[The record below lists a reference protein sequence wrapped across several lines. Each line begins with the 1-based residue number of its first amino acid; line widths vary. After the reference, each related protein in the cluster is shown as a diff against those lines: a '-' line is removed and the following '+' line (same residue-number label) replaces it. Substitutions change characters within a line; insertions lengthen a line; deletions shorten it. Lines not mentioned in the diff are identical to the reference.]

1 MVRPLTA
8 AITAF
13 LFVAA
18 GTAQAQNIAISD
30 AYVRSSTPQA
40 TSAAAF
46 MVIENAGA
54 EDDRLIAVSTEA
66 AKLAEL
72 HSNSEDAM
80 GVMRMGQIE
89 DGLPVPA
96 GEEAELARG
105 GNHVMLMGLD
115 APLTQGETVR
125 MILTFER
132 AGEIPVDVAVDHERK
147 PAKAAHGH

>member
-1 MVRPLTA
+1 MVRPFTA
-8 AITAF
+8 AMAAF
-13 LFVAA
+13 FFVVA
-18 GTAQAQNIAISD
+18 GTAQAQDIAIRD

-46 MVIENAGA
+46 MVIENTGG
-54 EDDRLIAVSTEA
+54 EDDRLIAISTLA

-72 HSNSEDAM
+72 HSHSEDAM
-80 GVMRMGQIE
+80 GVMRMAQIE
-89 DGLPVPA
+89 DGLPVPG

-115 APLTQGETVR
+115 APLVQGETLQ
-125 MILTFER
+125 MILRFER
-132 AGEIPVDVAVDHERK
+132 AGQIPVDVAVDHERK